1 MNDLIDGLN
10 AKKPVAMSWIYT
22 QQPLHILDAVYELSH
37 EKQADFKKGCTYSG
51 PKFM

>member
-37 EKQADFKKGCTYSG
+37 AKSKLTLRKVALIAWD
-51 PKFM
+51 

>member
-37 EKQADFKKGCTYSG
+37 AKSKLTLRKELHL
-51 PKFM
+51 